1 MVTLSKPNTV
11 ELAARPATAPTPPYE
26 IRHIG
31 RAELVESLRQGLAD
45 FNASPTFAIFLCVI
59 YPVVGLL
66 LARATFSYG
75 LIPLLFPAI
84 AGFALLGPFAAIG
97 LYEISRLHEDGQPVT
112 WRKAFGVIHAKSFVA
127 ILALGAILVGI
138 FSVWMVAADAIYVAF
153 FGDDVPQSLTTLVQ
167 QILTTRAGWEMMILG
182 NVVGALFAI
191 TAFAISVVS
200 FPLLIDRNTDAATA
214 VATSLRAVTANPVA
228 MVQWGLIVA
237 VALVLGSIPLLVGLA
252 VVMPVLGHATW
263 HLYRKMVV

>member
-1 MVTLSKPNTV
+1 MVTLSKPTAV
-11 ELAARPATAPTPPYE
+11 ELAARPAVVSTEPLE

-31 RAELVESLRQGLAD
+31 RADLVDALRQGLAD
-45 FNASPTFAIFLCVI
+45 FNASPTHAIFLCLI

-75 LIPLLFPAI
+75 LVPLLFPAI

-97 LYEISRLHEDGQPVT
+97 LYEISRLRELGQPVT
-112 WRKAFGVIHAKSFVA
+112 WRNALGVIHAKSFLA
-127 ILALGAILVGI
+127 ILMLGAVLAGVFG
-138 FSVWMVAADAIYVAF
+138 VWMFTADAIYSAY
-153 FGDDVPQSLTTLVQ
+153 FGDAAPRSLGALAA

-182 NVVGALFAI
+182 DVVGALFAI
-191 TAFAISVVS
+191 VAFAISVVS

-214 VATSLRAVTANPVA
+214 VATSLRAVTANPLA

>member
-1 MVTLSKPNTV
+1 MVTLSKPTAT
-11 ELAARPATAPTPPYE
+11 ELAAPPANAPTQPLE

-31 RAELVESLRQGLAD
+31 RADLLDALRLGLAD
-45 FNASPTFAIFLCVI
+45 FNASPTHAIFLCLI

-97 LYEISRLHEDGQPVT
+97 LYEISRLHELGQPVT
-112 WRKAFGVIHAKSFVA
+112 WRNALGVIHAKSFIA
-127 ILALGAILVGI
+127 ILALGAVLASVFG
-138 FSVWMVAADAIYVAF
+138 VWMFTADAIYSGF
-153 FGDDVPQSLTTLVQ
+153 FGDAAPRSLSTLAS

-182 NVVGALFAI
+182 DLIGALFAI
-191 TAFAISVVS
+191 VAFAISVVS

-214 VATSLRAVTANPVA
+214 VTTSLRAVAANPMA
-228 MVQWGLIVA
+228 MVQWGLIVVA
-237 VALVLGSIPLLVGLA
+237 ALVLGSIPLLVGLA

-263 HLYRKMVV
+263 HLYRKLVV